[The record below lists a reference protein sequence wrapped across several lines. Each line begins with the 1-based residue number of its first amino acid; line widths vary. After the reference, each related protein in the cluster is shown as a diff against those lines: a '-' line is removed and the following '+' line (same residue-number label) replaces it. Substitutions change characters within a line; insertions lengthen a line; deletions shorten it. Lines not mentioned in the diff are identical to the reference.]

1 MADTTGTVT
10 LMIPKR
16 PFGSEGELAYG
27 SDELTLSPGVTPLVG
42 CNGSGKST
50 LLMLVREAL
59 RGCDGVEVIR
69 HDSRRA
75 VDDVRDAGLMGWNGC
90 DVADTS
96 AILSGSEGEGV
107 GHALGKLMGR
117 LGDAVTRPD
126 GANEVWLLVDCA
138 DSGLDALMVAELM
151 GTLDLASDDAAR
163 HGRRLFALVAGNT
176 YAMADGRECLLVPTL
191 KREKFSAMFGG
202 YCDWL
207 DAVRRMRE
215 LRDRQLEDY
224 KQARK

>member
-1 MADTTGTVT
+1 MADATDKTGTVT
-10 LMIPKR
+10 LKIPKH

-27 SDELTLSPGVTPLVG
+27 TDELTLSPGVTPLVG

-59 RGCDGVEVIR
+59 RGRDGVEVIH

-96 AILSGSEGEGV
+96 AILSGSEGEGI

-117 LGDAVTRPD
+117 LGNAVTRPD
-126 GANEVWLLVDCA
+126 GADEVWLLVDYV
-138 DSGLDALMVAELM
+138 DSGLDALMVTEFM
-151 GTLDLASDDAAR
+151 GTLDIASDDAEKR
-163 HGRRLFALVAGNT
+163 GRKLFALVAGNT
-176 YAMADGRECLLVPTL
+176 YAMAERRKSLLVPTL
-191 KREKFSAMFGG
+191 QRETFGG
-202 YCDWL
+202 YGNWL
-207 DAVRRMRE
+207 DAVRRMRD
-215 LRDRQLEDY
+215 LRNEQLESY
-224 KQARK
+224 KVNLRH